1 MDAVSAGFR
10 RTIAL
15 LLCLPALASCVSPPR
30 HIGSF
35 VRTEQVRA
43 DALLHETPVPSAPSL
58 LAVRRGVWLGARPA
72 RARPARPSWLKTRI
86 TLLARGSASALL
98 AEGVRLAG
106 HRLRFGTLGRTSGKA
121 ASTRTLCP
129 DVRAIAFT
137 GTLARFLD
145 RLTARCGLWWRIR
158 HGAVLVYRLRTRT
171 FVVDV
176 PPGVTR
182 DNEVLGNTG
191 GLGNAAG
198 GLAAYG
204 AGSGLVAEQQEQGR
218 TRFADDLDPWP
229 SLRRHVE
236 GLLSPAGHVTLD
248 ASAGTV
254 TVTDTPP
261 ALRRVARY
269 LHAIDR
275 ILARQVAVVVR
286 VYSLR
291 LKRRSRFAAAADIV
305 YRSLGDGV
313 SGALTASGL
322 TGGAGLKAA
331 VLTGRGPWSGSR
343 VVLDALDRLGQAAL
357 VTTGSGVVMD
367 DEPLPVDNTRTLTY
381 LAQVSSFTSAN
392 VGSTT
397 SVTPGTVTYGFA
409 LTVIPHILLHR
420 RIELS
425 VFLSLS
431 NLDALATL
439 GSGGESI
446 EGPDVSSRD
455 LASTVIVPSGAT
467 LVLAGYQK
475 LDADRRRASG
485 VANWST
491 QTSRTRSLIVVTVQ
505 ARLLDGNEA

>member
-1 MDAVSAGFR
+1 MSPGLRRAGA
-10 RTIAL
+10 AL
-15 LLCLPALASCVSPPR
+15 LLLPALASCVSPPQ
-30 HIGSF
+30 HIGPF
-35 VRTEQVRA
+35 FRA
-43 DALLHETPVPSAPSL
+43 TRAHAAALLRAAPPAAPPSL
-58 LAVRRGVWLGARPA
+58 LAVRHSVWLGAQPTRRP
-72 RARPARPSWLKTRI
+72 PARPSWLRAHV
-86 TLLARGSASALL
+86 TLLARGTATSLL
-98 AEGVRLAG
+98 AEGVRLVG
-106 HRLRFGTLGRTSGKA
+106 HRLRFEDLGRTAGTASSPQPLCHGVKA
-121 ASTRTLCP
+121 VAY
-129 DVRAIAFT
+129 T

-145 RLTARCGLWWRIR
+145 RLVARCGLWWRIR
-158 HGAVLVYRLRTRT
+158 RGTVVVYRLRTHT

-182 DNEVLGNTG
+182 NNEVLGSEG
-191 GLGNAAG
+191 GLGNNAG
-198 GLAAYG
+198 TLDTYG
-204 AGSGLVAEQQEQGR
+204 SGSGLVTEQQEQGR

-229 SLRRHVE
+229 SLRRHLA
-236 GLLSPAGHVTLD
+236 GLLTPAGHVTLD
-248 ASAGTV
+248 ATAGTV

-269 LHAIDR
+269 LRTIDR
-275 ILARQVAVVVR
+275 ILARQVAIVVR
-286 VYSLR
+286 IYSLR

-305 YRSLGDGV
+305 YRSLGAGV

-322 TGGAGLKAA
+322 PGGAGLKTA
-331 VLTGRGPWSGSR
+331 VLSGHGPWSGSR
-343 VVLDALDRLGQAAL
+343 LVLTALDHLGQAAL

-397 SVTPGTVTYGFA
+397 SVSPGTVTYGFA
-409 LTVIPHILLHR
+409 LTAIPHILRHR

-431 NLDALATL
+431 SLDGLATL
-439 GSGGESI
+439 GSGGETI

-475 LDADRRRASG
+475 LDASRRRAG
-485 VANWST
+485 GLGGWSA
-491 QTSRTRSLIVVTVQ
+491 QASRTRSLIVVTVQ
-505 ARLLDGNEA
+505 ARLLNGGGA